1 MTRFLLVH
9 PPLLG
14 PAVWANCAAVLRAAG
29 HRVVVP
35 DLRRA
40 VDPAAGWWSRW
51 VDACAGEVGNVDLV
65 AGHSGAG
72 VVLPLIAEATAARS
86 LAFVDAVV
94 PSTGSV
100 SAPSESL
107 LAFVRALPSDD
118 HLPPWTAWWSE
129 DAVAEILPDPELR
142 ARITA
147 EQPRLPTDFYDHPVP
162 VPPQWTDGRAITY
175 VRFSE
180 AYEHDAAEATRRS
193 WTVGICR
200 AVIYTCSTTPTQ
212 WRRCSLPPPSR
223 TAGADLHRGLDR
235 VPAGPLDSTNAI
247 RRSRRGVRPVHGAL
261 HAFAGGRSR

>member
-1 MTRFLLVH
+1 
-9 PPLLG
+9 
-14 PAVWANCAAVLRAAG
+14 
-29 HRVVVP
+29 
-35 DLRRA
+35 
-40 VDPAAGWWSRW
+40 
-51 VDACAGEVGNVDLV
+51 
-65 AGHSGAG
+65 

-86 LAFVDAVV
+86 VAFVDAVV
-94 PSTGSV
+94 PSAGSV

-193 WTVGICR
+193 WTVRYLPGSHLYLLDHADAVAEVLLAAAEPDSGCR
-200 AVIYTCSTTPTQ
+200 
-212 WRRCSLPPPSR
+212 PSPR
-223 TAGADLHRGLDR
+223 A
-235 VPAGPLDSTNAI
+235 
-247 RRSRRGVRPVHGAL
+247 
-261 HAFAGGRSR
+261 